1 MCAVDLDILPND
13 AEFKG
18 YESVIVQE
26 IHIKTENVEYK
37 KEIYYSPSQK
47 KTYMGKLPP
56 GIEGEFAPGVKSLV
70 CTLKHV
76 ANVSESRIHEFLDNF
91 DIVISPAS
99 ISRIL
104 TKNNELF
111 HREKADIFRAG
122 LLSTCYQ
129 QIDDTGSRVRGQNHH
144 AQIVCNPFYT
154 AYFTTPRTDRLTVL
168 DLLRG
173 YPDGKARSYC
183 FNEEAFDL
191 LDAFGLSSKLI
202 FQLRA
207 QVYGDTLDE
216 ARMQQML
223 GEIFPDPDKG
233 KIRRIRI
240 VEAAA
245 IAAYH
250 QQTDVPVVNVLLSD
264 DAPQF
269 KLLTGEKAL
278 CWVHDGRNYKKL
290 RPVVPVNR
298 EKLDEFRGNYWDY
311 YHELQKF
318 GENPA

>member
-1 MCAVDLDILPND
+1 MVGLAPTRPTDSFAAPPLSFRSPGMPRLDKRNRLRLCHPFRQSLTSSYGTMGYIYFSAKLGHDQKFWRNQKRRNQKRSKKKKSKAKKHKIKVDRIEVCAVDQDILPND

-37 KEIYYSPSQK
+37 KEIYSSPSQK

-56 GIEGEFAPGVKSLV
+56 GIEGEFAHGVKSLV

-91 DIVISPAS
+91 EIFISPAS

-104 TKNNELF
+104 TTNNELF

-154 AYFTTPRTDRLTVL
+154 AYFTTPRKDRLTVL
-168 DLLRG
+168 DILRG
-173 YPDGKARSYC
+173 DPDGKARSYC

-202 FQLRA
+202 FQ
-207 QVYGDTLDE
+207 
-216 ARMQQML
+216 
-223 GEIFPDPDKG
+223 
-233 KIRRIRI
+233 
-240 VEAAA
+240 
-245 IAAYH
+245 
-250 QQTDVPVVNVLLSD
+250 
-264 DAPQF
+264 
-269 KLLTGEKAL
+269 
-278 CWVHDGRNYKKL
+278 
-290 RPVVPVNR
+290 
-298 EKLDEFRGNYWDY
+298 
-311 YHELQKF
+311 
-318 GENPA
+318 